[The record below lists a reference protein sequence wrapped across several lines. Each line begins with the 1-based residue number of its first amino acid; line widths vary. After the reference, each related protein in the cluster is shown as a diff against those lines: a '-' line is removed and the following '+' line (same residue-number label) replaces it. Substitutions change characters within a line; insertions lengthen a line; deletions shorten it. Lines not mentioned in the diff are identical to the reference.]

1 MAHNP
6 EHPAKTLQVV
16 AYDPRWP
23 HLYSAEKDRLL
34 AAVGEWW
41 LAIEHIGSTAVPGLV
56 AKPILDIMAA
66 VQHLS
71 TAKSFLPHLNPLG
84 YRLVETGMRNRLF
97 LQCHQPPT
105 PAVNLHIVEHATW
118 PTRKERLMRDY
129 LCSHPEAALAYAKL
143 KQQLALQFAHD
154 PSGYT
159 QAKTAIIQ
167 EVVNRARAKRGLPP
181 IDVWS
186 DE

>member
-6 EHPAKTLQVV
+6 EHPAKTLHVV

-41 LAIEHIGSTAVPGLV
+41 LAIEHIGS
-56 AKPILDIMAA
+56 
-66 VQHLS
+66 
-71 TAKSFLPHLNPLG
+71 
-84 YRLVETGMRNRLF
+84 
-97 LQCHQPPT
+97 
-105 PAVNLHIVEHATW
+105 
-118 PTRKERLMRDY
+118 
-129 LCSHPEAALAYAKL
+129 
-143 KQQLALQFAHD
+143 
-154 PSGYT
+154 
-159 QAKTAIIQ
+159 